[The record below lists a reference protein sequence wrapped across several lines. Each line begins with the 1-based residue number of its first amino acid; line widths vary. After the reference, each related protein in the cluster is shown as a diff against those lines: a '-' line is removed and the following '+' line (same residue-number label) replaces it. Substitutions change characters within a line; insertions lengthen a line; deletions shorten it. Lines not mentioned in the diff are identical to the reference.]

1 MSERRTALVTGS
13 SRGIGRAIALA
24 LGSEDFNV
32 VVNYHA
38 NKNAA
43 DEVAGQIDHA
53 HVVPADVADA
63 ADRQRLVDETIA
75 AFGPI
80 HLLVNNAGIAPRVR
94 ADLLEADEDEFDRVL
109 AANLKGP
116 YFLSQLVA
124 NHMIGAGVRGQMVN
138 IGSLSAYTASV
149 NRGEYCVAKAGVA
162 MMTKL
167 FAARLAE
174 HDINVYEIRPGII
187 ATDMTG
193 PVKEKYDKLI
203 HETDLQPIKR
213 WGRPEDIAST
223 VMAIANG
230 LLPYSTGEVIN
241 VDGGFHL
248 RRL

>member
-109 AANLKGP
+109 AANLKEASG
-116 YFLSQLVA
+116 F
-124 NHMIGAGVRGQMVN
+124 RGIVGTSPLPN
-138 IGSLSAYTASV
+138 DDVIS
-149 NRGEYCVAKAGVA
+149 KA
-162 MMTKL
+162 
-167 FAARLAE
+167 
-174 HDINVYEIRPGII
+174 
-187 ATDMTG
+187 
-193 PVKEKYDKLI
+193 
-203 HETDLQPIKR
+203 
-213 WGRPEDIAST
+213 
-223 VMAIANG
+223 
-230 LLPYSTGEVIN
+230 
-241 VDGGFHL
+241 
-248 RRL
+248 